1 MIVTIGILLAGFLL
15 GLLLKGRVKLPT
27 SAITMASICLLLFI
41 LGLEIGGNQE
51 LLSNLPTMG
60 LTALIVSV
68 LAILGSVVLAR
79 LFTKKEEM
87 AIGGAPR
94 AEASGS
100 AQAAEAGAQA
110 AAEAGAPAAEAGAQA
125 AEAPAE
131 ASAEAPAGGLRD
143 SLIIVGCFIAGV
155 LVALTGWLPEDLPM
169 GEITKWG
176 LYLLLVCVGFGLG
189 MEEGFFESLKTL
201 PVRSLLLPV
210 VTIAGSLVGGLLAW
224 GVVSLLHT
232 NSPGLSDT
240 LAVTSGFG
248 YYSLSS
254 VLLDE
259 ARGPMIATI
268 ALASNLLRE
277 LFTLLTAPL
286 LRKLFGPYAVI
297 SSGGATSMDTTLPVA
312 VRYGG
317 SRYAP
322 VSVYHGF
329 VLTVAVPFIVTFF
342 ISLA

>member
-41 LGLEIGGNQE
+41 LGLEIGGNVE
-51 LLSNLPTMG
+51 LLGNLPTMG
-60 LTALIVSV
+60 LTALIVTV
-68 LAILGSVVLAR
+68 LAVLGSVVLAR

-87 AIGGAPR
+87 ASGGAPR
-94 AEASGS
+94 AEASGG

-110 AAEAGAPAAEAGAQA
+110 TEAGAQT
-125 AEAPAE
+125 
-131 ASAEAPAGGLRD
+131 AEAPAGGLRD
-143 SLIIVGCFIAGV
+143 SLIIVGCFVAGV
-155 LVALTGWLPEDLPM
+155 LVALAGWLPEDFPM

-176 LYLLLVCVGFGLG
+176 LYVLLVCVGFGLG
-189 MEEGFFESLKTL
+189 MDEGFFASLKTL
-201 PVRSLLLPV
+201 PLRSLLLPL
-210 VTIAGSLVGGLLAW
+210 VTIVGSLAGGLLAW
-224 GVVSLLHT
+224 WVVSLMHT
-232 NSPGLSDT
+232 TAPGLADT

-277 LFTLLTAPL
+277 LLTLLTAPL
-286 LRKLFGPYAVI
+286 LRRWFGPYAVI
-297 SSGGATSMDTTLPVA
+297 ASGGATSMDTTLPVA

-322 VSVYHGF
+322 VSIYHGF
-329 VLTVAVPFIVTFF
+329 FLTVAVPFIVSFF
-342 ISLA
+342 ISYA

>member
-41 LGLEIGGNQE
+41 LGLEIGGNDE
-51 LLSNLPTMG
+51 LLGNLPTMG
-60 LTALIVSV
+60 LTALIVTV
-68 LAILGSVVLAR
+68 LAVLGSVVLAR

-87 AIGGAPR
+87 AGDGTPR
-94 AEASGS
+94 AEASGGA
-100 AQAAEAGAQA
+100 AQATEASGAGTPP
-110 AAEAGAPAAEAGAQA
+110 AGAP
-125 AEAPAE
+125 PAE
-131 ASAEAPAGGLRD
+131 TPTGGLRD
-143 SLIIVGCFIAGV
+143 SLIIVGCFVAGV
-155 LVALTGWLPEDLPM
+155 LVALAEWLPEGLPM
-169 GEITKWG
+169 GQITAWG
-176 LYLLLVCVGFGLG
+176 LYVLLVCVGFGLG
-189 MEEGFFESLKTL
+189 MDEGFFASLKTL
-201 PVRSLLLPV
+201 PLRSLLLPL
-210 VTIAGSLVGGLLAW
+210 VTIVGSLAGGLMAW
-224 GVVSLLHT
+224 WVVSLMHT
-232 NSPGLSDT
+232 TAPGLADT

-277 LFTLLTAPL
+277 LLTLLTAPL
-286 LRKLFGPYAVI
+286 LRRWFGPYAVI
-297 SSGGATSMDTTLPVA
+297 ASGGATSMDTTLPVA

-322 VSVYHGF
+322 VSIYHGF
-329 VLTVAVPFIVTFF
+329 FLTVAVPFIVSFF
-342 ISLA
+342 ISYA

>member
-41 LGLEIGGNQE
+41 LGLEIGGNDE
-51 LLSNLPTMG
+51 LLGNLPTMG
-60 LTALIVSV
+60 LTALIVTV
-68 LAILGSVVLAR
+68 LAVLGSVVLAR

-87 AIGGAPR
+87 AGGGAPR
-94 AEASGS
+94 TEAGGGTQS
-100 AQAAEAGAQA
+100 AEAGTQA
-110 AAEAGAPAAEAGAQA
+110 
-125 AEAPAE
+125 
-131 ASAEAPAGGLRD
+131 AEAPAGGLRD
-143 SLIIVGCFIAGV
+143 SLIIVGCFVAGV
-155 LVALTGWLPEDLPM
+155 LVALARWLPEGLPM
-169 GEITKWG
+169 GQITTWG
-176 LYLLLVCVGFGLG
+176 LYVLLVCVGFGLG
-189 MEEGFFESLKTL
+189 MDEGFFASLKTL
-201 PVRSLLLPV
+201 PLRSLLLPL
-210 VTIAGSLVGGLLAW
+210 VTIVGSLAGGLLAW
-224 GVVSLLHT
+224 WIVSLMHT
-232 NSPGLSDT
+232 TAPGLADT

-277 LFTLLTAPL
+277 LLTLLTAPL
-286 LRKLFGPYAVI
+286 LRRWFGPYAVI

-322 VSVYHGF
+322 VSIYHGF
-329 VLTVAVPFIVTFF
+329 FLTVAVPFIVSFF
-342 ISLA
+342 ISYA

>member
-1 MIVTIGILLAGFLL
+1 MIVTIGILLAGFLF
-15 GLLLKGRVKLPT
+15 GLWLKGRVKFPT

-41 LGLEIGGNQE
+41 LGLEIGGNRE

-68 LAILGSVVLAR
+68 LAILGSVTLAR
-79 LFTKKEEM
+79 MFTKKEEM
-87 AIGGAPR
+87 AGGQMSEAAPGDEKEP
-94 AEASGS
+94 AKQSSG
-100 AQAAEAGAQA
+100 GM
-110 AAEAGAPAAEAGAQA
+110 
-125 AEAPAE
+125 
-131 ASAEAPAGGLRD
+131 RD
-143 SLIIVGCFIAGV
+143 SLIIVGCFVAGV
-155 LVALTGWLPEDLPM
+155 LVALTGWLPESLPM
-169 GEITKWG
+169 SEITKWG

-189 MEEGFFESLKTL
+189 MEEGFFASLKTL
-201 PVRSLLLPV
+201 PLRSLLLPV
-210 VTIAGSLVGGLLAW
+210 VTIVGSLLGGLLAW
-224 GVVSLLHT
+224 GLLSLFHT
-232 NSPGLSDT
+232 SAPELPDT

-268 ALASNLLRE
+268 ALAANLLRE

-329 VLTVAVPFIVTFF
+329 VLTVAVPFIVSFF

>member
-1 MIVTIGILLAGFLL
+1 MIVTIGILMAGFLF
-15 GLLLKGRVKLPT
+15 GLWLKGRVKLPT

-41 LGLEIGGNQE
+41 LGLEIGGNRE

-68 LAILGSVVLAR
+68 LAILGSVTLAR
-79 LFTKKEEM
+79 LFTNKEEM
-87 AIGGAPR
+87 AGGQMSEA
-94 AEASGS
+94 ASGD
-100 AQAAEAGAQA
+100 EN
-110 AAEAGAPAAEAGAQA
+110 EPAKQ
-125 AEAPAE
+125 
-131 ASAEAPAGGLRD
+131 SSGGMRD
-143 SLIIVGCFIAGV
+143 SLIIVGCFVAGV
-155 LVALTGWLPEDLPM
+155 LVALTGWLPESLPM
-169 GEITKWG
+169 SEITKWG

-189 MEEGFFESLKTL
+189 MEEGFFASLKTL
-201 PVRSLLLPV
+201 PLRSLLLPV
-210 VTIAGSLVGGLLAW
+210 VTIVGSLLGGLLAW
-224 GVVSLLHT
+224 GLLSLIHT
-232 NSPGLSDT
+232 SAPELPDT

-268 ALASNLLRE
+268 ALAANLLRE

-329 VLTVAVPFIVTFF
+329 VLTVAVPFIVSFF

>member
-1 MIVTIGILLAGFLL
+1 MKKRWAG
-15 GLLLKGRVKLPT
+15 VKPSMLW
-27 SAITMASICLLLFI
+27 M
-41 LGLEIGGNQE
+41 
-51 LLSNLPTMG
+51 
-60 LTALIVSV
+60 
-68 LAILGSVVLAR
+68 
-79 LFTKKEEM
+79 
-87 AIGGAPR
+87 
-94 AEASGS
+94 
-100 AQAAEAGAQA
+100 
-110 AAEAGAPAAEAGAQA
+110 
-125 AEAPAE
+125 
-131 ASAEAPAGGLRD
+131 RD
-143 SLIIVGCFIAGV
+143 SLIIVGCFVAGV
-155 LVALTGWLPEDLPM
+155 LVALTGWLPESLPM
-169 GEITKWG
+169 SEITKWG

-189 MEEGFFESLKTL
+189 MEEGFFASLKTL
-201 PVRSLLLPV
+201 PLRSLLLPV
-210 VTIAGSLVGGLLAW
+210 VTIVGSLLGGLLAW
-224 GVVSLLHT
+224 GLLSLIHT
-232 NSPGLSDT
+232 SAPELPDT

-268 ALASNLLRE
+268 ALAANLLRE

-329 VLTVAVPFIVTFF
+329 VLTVAVPFIVSFF

>member
-1 MIVTIGILLAGFLL
+1 MIITIGILLAGFLL

-27 SAITMASICLLLFI
+27 SAITLASICLLLFI
-41 LGLEIGGNQE
+41 LGLEIGGNRE
-51 LLSNLPTMG
+51 LLANLPTMG
-60 LTALIVSV
+60 LTALVVSV

-79 LFTKKEEM
+79 LFTKKEEL
-87 AIGGAPR
+87 ATGPFPSETSTADKPSGGM
-94 AEASGS
+94 
-100 AQAAEAGAQA
+100 
-110 AAEAGAPAAEAGAQA
+110 
-125 AEAPAE
+125 
-131 ASAEAPAGGLRD
+131 RD
-143 SLIIVGCFIAGV
+143 SLIIVGCFVAGV
-155 LVALTGWLPEDLPM
+155 LVALAGWVPDWLPM
-169 GEITKWG
+169 GQITTWG

-201 PVRSLLLPV
+201 PLRSLLLPL
-210 VTIAGSLVGGLLAW
+210 VTIVGSLVGGLLAW
-224 GVVSLLHT
+224 GLLSWFHT
-232 NSPGLSDT
+232 SVPDLTDT

-259 ARGPMIATI
+259 QRGPMVATI
-268 ALASNLLRE
+268 ALAANLLRE
-277 LFTLLTAPL
+277 LLTLLTAPL
-286 LRKLFGPYAVI
+286 LRKWFGPYAII

-329 VLTVAVPFIVTFF
+329 VLTVAVPFIVSFF
-342 ISLA
+342 ITCHSWFLNNLPV

>member
-1 MIVTIGILLAGFLL
+1 MIVTIGILLAGFLF
-15 GLLLKGRVKLPT
+15 GLWLKGRVKLPT

-41 LGLEIGGNQE
+41 LGLEIGGNRE

-68 LAILGSVVLAR
+68 LAILGSVTLAR

-87 AIGGAPR
+87 AGGQMTEA
-94 AEASGS
+94 ASGD
-100 AQAAEAGAQA
+100 EK
-110 AAEAGAPAAEAGAQA
+110 EPAKQ
-125 AEAPAE
+125 
-131 ASAEAPAGGLRD
+131 SSGGMRD
-143 SLIIVGCFIAGV
+143 SLIIVGCFVAGV
-155 LVALTGWLPEDLPM
+155 LVALTGWLPESLPM
-169 GEITKWG
+169 SEITKWG

-189 MEEGFFESLKTL
+189 MEEGFFASLKTL
-201 PVRSLLLPV
+201 PLRSLLLPV
-210 VTIAGSLVGGLLAW
+210 VTIVGSLLGGLLAW
-224 GVVSLLHT
+224 GLLSLIHT
-232 NSPGLSDT
+232 SAPELPDT

-268 ALASNLLRE
+268 ALAANLLRE

-286 LRKLFGPYAVI
+286 LRKWFGPYAVI

-329 VLTVAVPFIVTFF
+329 VLTVAVPFIVSFF

>member
-1 MIVTIGILLAGFLL
+1 MIVTIGILLAGFLI

-27 SAITMASICLLLFI
+27 SAITLISICLLLFI

-51 LLSNLPTMG
+51 LLANLPTMG

-68 LAILGSVVLAR
+68 LAILGSVTLAR

-87 AIGGAPR
+87 GG
-94 AEASGS
+94 G
-100 AQAAEAGAQA
+100 QTAGRPD
-110 AAEAGAPAAEAGAQA
+110 GPADGGQTADK
-125 AEAPAE
+125 
-131 ASAEAPAGGLRD
+131 PAGGLRD

-155 LVALTGWLPEDLPM
+155 LVALAGWLPEDLPM

-176 LYLLLVCVGFGLG
+176 LYLLLFCVGLGLG

-201 PVRSLLLPV
+201 PPRSLLLPV
-210 VTIAGSLVGGLLAW
+210 VTIAGSLAGGLLAW
-224 GVVSLLHT
+224 GIVSLLHT
-232 NSPGLSDT
+232 NATGMTPGLSDT
-240 LAVTSGFG
+240 LAITSGFG

-254 VLLDE
+254 VMLDE

-277 LFTLLTAPL
+277 LFTLLAAPL
-286 LRKLFGPYAVI
+286 LRKYFGPYAVI
-297 SSGGATSMDTTLPVA
+297 ASGGATSMDTTLPVA

-329 VLTVAVPFIVTFF
+329 ALTVAVPFIVSFF
-342 ISLA
+342 ISLG

>member
-1 MIVTIGILLAGFLL
+1 MIVTIGILLAGFLF
-15 GLLLKGRVKLPT
+15 GLWLKGRVKLPT

-41 LGLEIGGNQE
+41 LGLEIGGNRE

-68 LAILGSVVLAR
+68 LAILGSVTLAR

-87 AIGGAPR
+87 VGGQMTE
-94 AEASGS
+94 AESGD
-100 AQAAEAGAQA
+100 EK
-110 AAEAGAPAAEAGAQA
+110 EPAKQ
-125 AEAPAE
+125 
-131 ASAEAPAGGLRD
+131 SSGGMRD
-143 SLIIVGCFIAGV
+143 SLIIVGCFVAGV
-155 LVALTGWLPEDLPM
+155 LVALTGRLPESLPM
-169 GEITKWG
+169 SEITKWG

-189 MEEGFFESLKTL
+189 MEEGFFASLKTL
-201 PVRSLLLPV
+201 PLRSLLLPV
-210 VTIAGSLVGGLLAW
+210 VTIVGSLLGGLLAW
-224 GVVSLLHT
+224 ILLSLFHASAPEL
-232 NSPGLSDT
+232 PDT

-268 ALASNLLRE
+268 ALAANLLRE

-286 LRKLFGPYAVI
+286 LRRLFGPYAVI

-329 VLTVAVPFIVTFF
+329 VLTVAVPFIVSFF
-342 ISLA
+342 ISLD

>member
-1 MIVTIGILLAGFLL
+1 MIVTIGILLAGFLF

-41 LGLEIGGNQE
+41 LGLEIGGNDE
-51 LLSNLPTMG
+51 LLGNLPTMG
-60 LTALIVSV
+60 LTALIVTV
-68 LAILGSVVLAR
+68 LAVLGSVVLAR

-87 AIGGAPR
+87 AVGAPR
-94 AEASGS
+94 AEANGGT
-100 AQAAEAGAQA
+100 AQATKASD
-110 AAEAGAPAAEAGAQA
+110 AGAPAGGTQA
-125 AEAPAE
+125 
-131 ASAEAPAGGLRD
+131 AEAPAGGLRD
-143 SLIIVGCFIAGV
+143 SLIIVGCFVAGV
-155 LVALTGWLPEDLPM
+155 LVALAGWLPEDLPM

-176 LYLLLVCVGFGLG
+176 LYVLLVCVGFGLG
-189 MEEGFFESLKTL
+189 MDEGFFASLKTL
-201 PVRSLLLPV
+201 PVRSLLLPL
-210 VTIAGSLVGGLLAW
+210 VTIVGSLAGGLLAW
-224 GVVSLLHT
+224 WVVSLMHT
-232 NSPGLSDT
+232 TAPGLADT

-277 LFTLLTAPL
+277 LLTLLTAPL
-286 LRKLFGPYAVI
+286 LRRWFGPYAVI
-297 SSGGATSMDTTLPVA
+297 ASGGATSMDTTLPVA

-322 VSVYHGF
+322 VSIYHGF
-329 VLTVAVPFIVTFF
+329 FLTVAVPFIVSFF
-342 ISLA
+342 ISYA

>member
-41 LGLEIGGNQE
+41 LGLEIGGNDE
-51 LLSNLPTMG
+51 LLGNLPTMG
-60 LTALIVSV
+60 LTALIVTV
-68 LAILGSVVLAR
+68 LAVLGSVVLAR

-87 AIGGAPR
+87 AGGATR
-94 AEASGS
+94 TEASGGA
-100 AQAAEAGAQA
+100 AQATKASSAGT
-110 AAEAGAPAAEAGAQA
+110 PA
-125 AEAPAE
+125 
-131 ASAEAPAGGLRD
+131 SEAPAGGLRD
-143 SLIIVGCFIAGV
+143 SLIIVGCFVAGV
-155 LVALTGWLPEDLPM
+155 LVALAGWLPEDLPM
-169 GEITKWG
+169 GQITTWG
-176 LYLLLVCVGFGLG
+176 LYVLLVCVGFGLG
-189 MEEGFFESLKTL
+189 MDEGFFASLKTL
-201 PVRSLLLPV
+201 PLRSLLLPL
-210 VTIAGSLVGGLLAW
+210 VTIVGSLAGGLLAW
-224 GVVSLLHT
+224 WIVTLMHT
-232 NSPGLSDT
+232 TAPGLADT

-277 LFTLLTAPL
+277 LLTLLTAPL
-286 LRKLFGPYAVI
+286 LRRWFGPYAVI
-297 SSGGATSMDTTLPVA
+297 ASGGATSMDTTLPVA

-322 VSVYHGF
+322 VSIYHGF
-329 VLTVAVPFIVTFF
+329 FLTVAVPFIVSFF
-342 ISLA
+342 ISYA

>member
-15 GLLLKGRVKLPT
+15 GLLLKGRLKLPT
-27 SAITMASICLLLFI
+27 GVITMASICLLLFI
-41 LGLEIGGNQE
+41 LGLEIGGNKE
-51 LLSNLPTMG
+51 LLANLPTMG

-68 LAILGSVVLAR
+68 LAILGSVTLAR
-79 LFTKKEEM
+79 VFTKKEEM
-87 AIGGAPR
+87 TGSPT
-94 AEASGS
+94 AEQPSVE
-100 AQAAEAGAQA
+100 QTN
-110 AAEAGAPAAEAGAQA
+110 
-125 AEAPAE
+125 
-131 ASAEAPAGGLRD
+131 GGLRD
-143 SLIIVGCFIAGV
+143 SLIIVGCFILGV

-169 GEITKWG
+169 GEITTWG

-201 PVRSLLLPV
+201 PLKSLLLPV
-210 VTIAGSLVGGLLAW
+210 VTIAGSLTGGLLAW
-224 GVVSLLHT
+224 GIVSLLHT
-232 NSPGLSDT
+232 NSPGLTDT

-286 LRKLFGPYAVI
+286 LRKVFGPYAVI

>member
-1 MIVTIGILLAGFLL
+1 MIVTIGILLAGFLF
-15 GLLLKGRVKLPT
+15 GLWLKGRVKLPT

-41 LGLEIGGNQE
+41 LGLEIGGNRE

-68 LAILGSVVLAR
+68 LVVLGSVTLAR

-87 AIGGAPR
+87 DAGQMTEAVSGDEKEPAKQSSGGM
-94 AEASGS
+94 
-100 AQAAEAGAQA
+100 
-110 AAEAGAPAAEAGAQA
+110 
-125 AEAPAE
+125 
-131 ASAEAPAGGLRD
+131 RD
-143 SLIIVGCFIAGV
+143 SLIIVGCFVAGV
-155 LVALTGWLPEDLPM
+155 LVALTGWLPESLPM
-169 GEITKWG
+169 SEITKWG

-201 PVRSLLLPV
+201 PLRSLLLPL
-210 VTIAGSLVGGLLAW
+210 VTIAGSLIGGLLAW
-224 GVVSLLHT
+224 GLLSLIHT
-232 NSPGLSDT
+232 SAPELPDT

-268 ALASNLLRE
+268 ALAANLLRE

-286 LRKLFGPYAVI
+286 LRKWFGPYAVI

-329 VLTVAVPFIVTFF
+329 VLTVAVPFIVSFF

>member
-1 MIVTIGILLAGFLL
+1 MIVTIGILLAGFLF
-15 GLLLKGRVKLPT
+15 GLWLKGRVKLPT

-41 LGLEIGGNQE
+41 LGLEIGGNRE

-68 LAILGSVVLAR
+68 LAIQGSVTLAR

-87 AIGGAPR
+87 AGGQMTEA
-94 AEASGS
+94 ASGD
-100 AQAAEAGAQA
+100 EK
-110 AAEAGAPAAEAGAQA
+110 EPAKQ
-125 AEAPAE
+125 
-131 ASAEAPAGGLRD
+131 SSGGMRD
-143 SLIIVGCFIAGV
+143 SLIIVGCFVAGV
-155 LVALTGWLPEDLPM
+155 LVALTGWLPESLPM
-169 GEITKWG
+169 SEITKWG

-189 MEEGFFESLKTL
+189 MEEGFFASLKTL
-201 PVRSLLLPV
+201 PLRSLLLPV
-210 VTIAGSLVGGLLAW
+210 VTIVGSLLGGLLAW
-224 GVVSLLHT
+224 GLLSLIHT
-232 NSPGLSDT
+232 SAPELPDT

-268 ALASNLLRE
+268 ALAANLLRE

-329 VLTVAVPFIVTFF
+329 VLTVAVPFIVSFF

>member
-1 MIVTIGILLAGFLL
+1 MIVTIGILLAGFLF
-15 GLLLKGRVKLPT
+15 GLWLKGRVKLPT

-41 LGLEIGGNQE
+41 LGLEIGGNRE

-68 LAILGSVVLAR
+68 LAILGSVTLAR

-87 AIGGAPR
+87 AGGQMTEA
-94 AEASGS
+94 ASGD
-100 AQAAEAGAQA
+100 EK
-110 AAEAGAPAAEAGAQA
+110 EPAKQ
-125 AEAPAE
+125 
-131 ASAEAPAGGLRD
+131 SSGGMRD
-143 SLIIVGCFIAGV
+143 SLIIVGCFVAGV
-155 LVALTGWLPEDLPM
+155 LIALTGWLPESLPM
-169 GEITKWG
+169 SEITKWG

-189 MEEGFFESLKTL
+189 MEEGFFASLKTL
-201 PVRSLLLPV
+201 PLRSLLLPV
-210 VTIAGSLVGGLLAW
+210 VTIVGSLLGGLLAW
-224 GVVSLLHT
+224 SLLSLFHA
-232 NSPGLSDT
+232 SAPELPDT

-268 ALASNLLRE
+268 ALAANLLRE

-286 LRKLFGPYAVI
+286 LRKWFGPYAVI

-329 VLTVAVPFIVTFF
+329 VLTVAVPFIVSFF
-342 ISLA
+342 ISLT

>member
-41 LGLEIGGNQE
+41 LGLEIGGNDE
-51 LLSNLPTMG
+51 LLANLPTMG
-60 LTALIVSV
+60 LTALIVTV
-68 LAILGSVVLAR
+68 LAVLGSVVLAR

-87 AIGGAPR
+87 AGGTAQ
-94 AEASGS
+94 ATEASG
-100 AQAAEAGAQA
+100 AGT
-110 AAEAGAPAAEAGAQA
+110 PP
-125 AEAPAE
+125 AEAPPAE
-131 ASAEAPAGGLRD
+131 TPAGGLRD
-143 SLIIVGCFIAGV
+143 SLIIVGCFVAGV
-155 LVALTGWLPEDLPM
+155 LVALAGWLPEGLPM
-169 GEITKWG
+169 GQITTWG
-176 LYLLLVCVGFGLG
+176 LYVLLVCVGFGLG
-189 MEEGFFESLKTL
+189 MDEGFFASLKTL
-201 PVRSLLLPV
+201 PLRSLLLPL
-210 VTIAGSLVGGLLAW
+210 VTIVGSLAGGLLAW
-224 GVVSLLHT
+224 WIVSLMHT
-232 NSPGLSDT
+232 TAPGLADT

-259 ARGPMIATI
+259 ARGAMIATI

-277 LFTLLTAPL
+277 LMTLLTAPL
-286 LRKLFGPYAVI
+286 LRRWFGPYAVI

-322 VSVYHGF
+322 VSIYHGF
-329 VLTVAVPFIVTFF
+329 FLTVAVPFIVSFF
-342 ISLA
+342 ISYA